1 MSEAN
6 KDFVASFAHTH
17 VVIAVCVV
25 PRGAGNLGW
34 YKQGKRRHLGWYKQ
48 RFRRFLCLH
57 TRRDRRV
64 CRPAV
69 CVVLPPKIIPQLPL
83 NAMSSFAHTHVV
95 IAACVVPPCVSS
107 RVF

>member
-6 KDFVASFAHTH
+6 KDFLASFAHTH

-25 PRGAGNLGW
+25 PGGAGN
-34 YKQGKRRHLGWYKQ
+34 LGWYKQ
-48 RFRRFLCLH
+48 RFRRFLYLH

-64 CRPAV
+64 CHPAV
-69 CVVLPPKIIPQLPL
+69 SVVLPPKIISQLPL
-83 NAMSSFAHTHVV
+83 TAVSFFAHTHVV

-107 RVF
+107 RVFQVEIGRAHV

>member
-6 KDFVASFAHTH
+6 KDFIASFAHTN
-17 VVIAVCVV
+17 VMIAACVV
-25 PRGAGNLGW
+25 PRGAGN
-34 YKQGKRRHLGWYKQ
+34 LGWYKQ

-83 NAMSSFAHTHVV
+83 TAVSSFAHTHVV

-107 RVF
+107 RVFQVVIGGVF